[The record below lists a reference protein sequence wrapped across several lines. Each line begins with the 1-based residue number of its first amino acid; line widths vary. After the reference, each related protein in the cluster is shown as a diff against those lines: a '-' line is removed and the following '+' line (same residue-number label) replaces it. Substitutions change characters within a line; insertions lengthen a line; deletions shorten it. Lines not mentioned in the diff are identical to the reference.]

1 MNDSSQLSHLSAG
14 PSAKKAVPQK
24 NSATR
29 TRIPPHSIH
38 VPFTLAL
45 IVLILGL
52 LGSSCKNVA
61 RREAG
66 RLRTIS
72 TVCLLD
78 GPAYRNKN
86 HALELLNKVE
96 KSTSTHLTVLPF
108 IPFLSFRTGHET
120 EDLVEFFELAR
131 WKMTYLVIAL
141 TEKAEENRA
150 YHSALLISP
159 QGQVLGKYRKSHR
172 VAWDDD
178 IALGNDLPVF
188 ETPFGKIGLTIGS
201 DFYFP
206 EIYEV
211 LRMKGA
217 EVLVWQHFPERLREH
232 YQWLPLLYA
241 RAMDSHAFL
250 VTAHYADPR
259 TYITNN
265 YDYGM
270 KGAAFGRSMVIDR
283 SGTARADTGYRH
295 GVASLTLD
303 LDERKVDVYPMTPN
317 FENLFYVPNN
327 GGRAAFKP
335 IAEPWQKPKLSK
347 FERRQARI
355 AVAYASGEEMWRD
368 GAYPAT
374 IFELLQRA
382 WEYKPDLVLFS
393 ENGIRK
399 PEHPEVRRGLDDIS
413 RWAAAHRCYV
423 VIGGIGGEEFPN
435 GAARIWDRS
444 GRLVYSQ
451 PLYWPAGAE
460 TLKVLDTDFAR
471 IATHTCGDLH
481 HFPIDRVLALQG
493 AELILDPS
501 QMWGPDGYHNDLLLR
516 ARAVDNGCY
525 IACAHWNTSDPG
537 LRSVIVDPYGGLIA
551 SSGYQKKGVIF
562 ADIDFSQEKIYYAG
576 LSPNQP
582 QPKDQDIPNYF
593 TPDFPEVFSGW
604 RDMIFGSRRP
614 ELYGLIPTENEV
626 TRRYISKELQ
636 KQKEAK

>member
-1 MNDSSQLSHLSAG
+1 MNALRILSYCSLRPSS
-14 PSAKKAVPQK
+14 
-24 NSATR
+24 
-29 TRIPPHSIH
+29 RIP
-38 VPFTLAL
+38 LAFAL
-45 IVLILGL
+45 VLVILGIF
-52 LGSSCKNVA
+52 SSGCKKTAVST
-61 RREAG
+61 AG
-66 RLRTIS
+66 RHRTIS
-72 TVCLLD
+72 AVCLLD
-78 GPAYRNKN
+78 GGDYRNKG
-86 HALELLNKVE
+86 HVLEILNQVE
-96 KSTSTHLTVLPF
+96 KSFAPHLTVLPF
-108 IPFLSFRTGHET
+108 VPFLSFRTGHET
-120 EDLVEFFELAR
+120 EDLIGFVESAR
-131 WKMTYLVIAL
+131 WKATYLAIAL
-141 TEKAEENRA
+141 TEKAEEGRV
-150 YHSALLISP
+150 YHSALLFSP
-159 QGQVLGKYRKSHR
+159 QGQLLGKYRKSHR
-172 VAWDDD
+172 VAWDDE
-178 IALGNDLPVF
+178 ISLGDDLPVF
-188 ETPFGKIGLTIGS
+188 ETPFGRIGLTIGS

-217 EVLVWQHFPERLREH
+217 EVLLWQHYPERLREH
-232 YQWLPLLYA
+232 YQWFPLLYA

-265 YDYGM
+265 HNYGM

-283 SGTARADTGYRH
+283 SGTARADTAYRH
-295 GVASLTLD
+295 GVASVNLD
-303 LDERKVDVYPMTPN
+303 LDEKKLDVYPMTPN

-327 GGRAAFKP
+327 GGRAAFHP
-335 IAEPWQKPKLSK
+335 IAEPWRKPELPDFPK
-347 FERRQARI
+347 RQARI
-355 AVAYASGEEMWRD
+355 AVAYTSGDEMWRD
-368 GAYPAT
+368 GAYPTA
-374 IFELLQRA
+374 IMALLREA
-382 WEYKPDLVLFS
+382 WEYEPDLILFS
-393 ENGIRK
+393 ENNIRN
-399 PEHPEVRRGLDDIS
+399 PDDPEVRRGLDDIA

-423 VIGGIGGEEFPN
+423 VVGGIGGAEYPN

-471 IATHTCGDLH
+471 IATHTCGDLFQ
-481 HFPIDRVLALQG
+481 FPIDRVLSLEG

-537 LRSVIVDPYGGLIA
+537 LRSVIADPYGGLIA
-551 SSGYQKKGVIF
+551 SSGFQKKGVIF

-582 QPKDQDIPNYF
+582 QPKDQDIANYF
-593 TPDFPEVFSGW
+593 TPDLPEVFSGW
-604 RDMIFGSRRP
+604 REMIFSSRRP

-626 TRRYISKELQ
+626 TRRYIGKELQ